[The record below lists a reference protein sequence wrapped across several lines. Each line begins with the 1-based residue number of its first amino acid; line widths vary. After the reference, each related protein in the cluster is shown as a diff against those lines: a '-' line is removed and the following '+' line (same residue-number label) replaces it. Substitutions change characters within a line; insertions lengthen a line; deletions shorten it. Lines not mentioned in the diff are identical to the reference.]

1 MSNYYVGEAVYKTVR
16 IDEHEYQVPEAVA
29 SHLEQLADALA
40 EEKRQRAKEYD
51 KLQKVAAKDFDK
63 VADCIL
69 LNLNY
74 GLPPMAVS
82 RFGSTPKFDR
92 ANRCLAYSIDDY
104 FKTDSFGEPIF
115 EFKDESKRRI
125 LNGLMLLT
133 ANGQEYKL

>member
-1 MSNYYVGEAVYKTVR
+1 MSNYYVGEAVYKTVC

-29 SHLEQLADALA
+29 SHLEKLADALA
-40 EEKRQRAKEYD
+40 EEKVQRAKEYS
-51 KLQKVAAKDFDK
+51 KLQKVATKDFNK

-69 LNLNY
+69 LNLNH
-74 GLPPMAVS
+74 GLPPIAAS
-82 RFGSTPKFDR
+82 RIQTPKFDR

-125 LNGLMLLT
+125 LQGLMLQT
-133 ANGQEYKL
+133 VDGQEYK

>member
-1 MSNYYVGEAVYKTVR
+1 MSNYYIGEAVYKTVR

-29 SHLEQLADALA
+29 NHLEKLADALA

-51 KLQKVAAKDFDK
+51 KLQKVATKDFNK

-69 LNLNY
+69 SNLNH
-74 GLPPMAVS
+74 GLPPIAVS
-82 RFGSTPKFDR
+82 RFSSTPKFDR
-92 ANRCLAYSIDDY
+92 ANRCLAYSIDTY

-125 LNGLMLLT
+125 VNGLMLQT
-133 ANGQEYKL
+133 VDGQEYK